1 MVEKISEPKNDGH
14 IISLNIIFNIYVFV
28 VKKNL
33 IHALIIEDFFSFFAS
48 HRYITQAIWF

>member
-14 IISLNIIFNIYVFV
+14 IIFNIYVFV
-28 VKKNL
+28 VKNNL